1 MSKLLIFILFLTLA
15 SCSAEDEKA
24 LDDAM
29 NKPAKEMSYGDAL
42 FLVSS
47 ELSLRSQATRAIATN
62 LTKHK

>member
-42 FLVSS
+42 FLVIIGALLAKSS
-47 ELSLRSQATRAIATN
+47 HTCNCKSDKS
-62 LTKHK
+62 